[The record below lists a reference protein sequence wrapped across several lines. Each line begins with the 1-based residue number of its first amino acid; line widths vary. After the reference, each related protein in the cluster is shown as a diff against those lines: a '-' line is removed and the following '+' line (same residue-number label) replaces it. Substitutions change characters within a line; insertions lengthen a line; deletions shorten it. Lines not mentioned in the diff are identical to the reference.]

1 VSSRKNAFVKYSYS
15 SLLCQANVAPRF
27 HLFPIIKST
36 LEMNGK
42 DWKQK
47 GMKVSDLFHSAAD
60 LAQSVRGDA

>member
-1 VSSRKNAFVKYSYS
+1 VSSRRNAFVKYSYS
-15 SLLCQANVAPRF
+15 KLLGLANVAPGF

-42 DWKQK
+42 NWKQK
-47 GMKVSDLFHSAAD
+47 GLKVSNPFHSAAD

>member
-1 VSSRKNAFVKYSYS
+1 VSSRKKAFVNYSHLR
-15 SLLCQANVAPRF
+15 LLCQVNVAPNF
-27 HLFPIIKST
+27 HLFPIIKCT

-47 GMKVSDLFHSAAD
+47 GLKVSNPFHCAAD